1 MTMPSNAIAKCVTLI
16 GCLFISLAPSMNV
29 HAENTIATKTVL
41 VIGTGKI
48 YKEDSASARKDAIEN
63 GLESAVERVAVG
75 LIPPES
81 YNRTFQRL
89 NESLYDQTSKFIQDY
104 KVLAESKVKDIYTV
118 MVEAHIS
125 VADLTKYLSDVGI
138 MTEGRSLPKILI
150 LVSEQNV
157 EDTSPKYWWGH
168 QPLVSNTFSDTAL
181 VNTMKSKG
189 FPVINVRHMP
199 QTASVDHK
207 YDKPDLNKN
216 EAIDIGRALKAD
228 VVIFGK
234 AVVERT
240 QNVMEQNIRSFK
252 GTVSVQAVRTDTGEE
267 IAATTQSAVTANA
280 NEAVGAGNALSAAGS
295 LAAETLSGRILTA
308 WQKETEQTN
317 VIEIVVEGT
326 DNLTN
331 FEKFIRIIKE
341 IPSVNNLQIKEL
353 KAKETIVDLEFKGT
367 AKKLADTLML
377 RSYESVGINIFEVS
391 KNHLKIELLSGSSK
405 SRP

>member
-1 MTMPSNAIAKCVTLI
+1 
-16 GCLFISLAPSMNV
+16 
-29 HAENTIATKTVL
+29 
-41 VIGTGKI
+41 
-48 YKEDSASARKDAIEN
+48 
-63 GLESAVERVAVG
+63 

-81 YNRTFQRL
+81 YNRTFQTL
-89 NESLYDQTSKFIQDY
+89 NQALYDQTAKFVQDY
-104 KVLAESKVKDIYTV
+104 KVLAESKIKDAYKV

-125 VADLTKYLSDVGI
+125 VADLTKYLLGAGI
-138 MTEGRSLPKILI
+138 MTEGKSLPKILI
-150 LVSEQNV
+150 LVSEQNL
-157 EDTSPKYWWGH
+157 EDTSPKYWWGR
-168 QPLVSNTFSDTAL
+168 QPIVSNTFSDIAL
-181 VNTMKSKG
+181 AKTMKSKG
-189 FPVINVRHMP
+189 FPVIDARHIA
-199 QTASVDHK
+199 QTASIDKK
-207 YDKPDLNKN
+207 YDKPDLDKN
-216 EAIDIGRALKAD
+216 EAIDIGRALRAD

-252 GTVSVQAVRTDTGEE
+252 GIVSVQAIRTDTGEE
-267 IAATTQSAVTANA
+267 IAATSQSAVTANA

-308 WQKETEQTN
+308 WQKEEEQAN

-377 RSYESVGINIFEVS
+377 RSYGSVGINIFEVS
-391 KNHLKIELLSGSSK
+391 KNHLKIELLSGSS
-405 SRP
+405 